1 MEVSQDIEYR
11 MVHKIKASSIR
22 VYRPSY
28 TIAFYDYLFYL
39 NSTLCTRSVCVF
51 MKNEKLIDIII
62 YTDLVRM
69 SISIIIQK
77 DICVKI
83 GRK

>member
-1 MEVSQDIEYR
+1 
-11 MVHKIKASSIR
+11 MVHKIKVSSIR

-51 MKNEKLIDIII
+51 MKNEKLIDIIT
-62 YTDLVRM
+62 YKDLPLLR
-69 SISIIIQK
+69 SYEYFYNHSK
-77 DICVKI
+77 RYLCKNWKKI
-83 GRK
+83 AQ

>member
-1 MEVSQDIEYR
+1 
-11 MVHKIKASSIR
+11 MVHKIKVSSIR

-51 MKNEKLIDIII
+51 MKNEKLIDSS
-62 YTDLVRM
+62 YEYFYNHSKRYLC
-69 SISIIIQK
+69 K
-77 DICVKI
+77 NWKKI
-83 GRK
+83 AQ